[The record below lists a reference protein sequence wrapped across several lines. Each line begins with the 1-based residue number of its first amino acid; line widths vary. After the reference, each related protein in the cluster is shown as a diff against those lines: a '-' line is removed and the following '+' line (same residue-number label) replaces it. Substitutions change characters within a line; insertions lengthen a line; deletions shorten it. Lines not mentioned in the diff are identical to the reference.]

1 MKTKKILKTKIDFEL
16 LLYPLILLV
25 FMWISYWGQTTL
37 PFSYSTLGIQPRSAF
52 GLIGIIFAPLLHS
65 TSDLKHIFNNSIPI
79 YFLFLALLY
88 YFKEIA
94 LKIFVLTWFIT
105 GLITWSIALEPGSI
119 HIGMSSIIYAL
130 ALFLFVSG
138 SQSKQRSLQSLSLL
152 IVLVYGSI
160 IWGIFPMEEGVS
172 WEGHLSGA
180 ITGSLLATIYKKKE
194 IPKNIESIQEKIEVR
209 IPNQHQEELNLLRSK
224 YEANQSIHI
233 SYSWKTKEENT

>member
-1 MKTKKILKTKIDFEL
+1 MKIKIDYEL
-16 LLYPLILLV
+16 LLYPFLLVV
-25 FMWISYWGQTTL
+25 FMWISYWGQITL

-94 LKIFVLTWFIT
+94 LKIFVLTWLMS
-105 GLITWSIALEPGSI
+105 GLITWAIALEPGSV
-119 HIGMSSIIYAL
+119 HIGMSGVIYAL
-130 ALFLFVSG
+130 AMFLFVSG
-138 SQSKQRSLQSLSLL
+138 SQSKQRTLQSLSLL

-160 IWGIFPMEEGVS
+160 IWGIFPMEEDVS

-180 ITGSLLATIYKKKE
+180 FTGSMLAIIYKKNELFNKRFNKE
-194 IPKNIESIQEKIEVR
+194 EKIEVSVT
-209 IPNQHQEELNLLRSK
+209 NQYQQSLKEIKVS
-224 YEANQSIHI
+224 YQTNQSHQIE
-233 SYSWKTKEENT
+233 YSWKPREENQ

>member
-1 MKTKKILKTKIDFEL
+1 MKTKIDFEL

-25 FMWISYWGQTTL
+25 FMWISYWGQITL
-37 PFSYSTLGIQPRSAF
+37 PFSYATLGIQPRSAF

-65 TSDLKHIFNNSIPI
+65 TSDFKHILNNSIPI

-94 LKIFVLTWFIT
+94 LKVFVLMWFIT
-105 GLITWSIALEPGSI
+105 GLITWSIALEPGSV
-119 HIGMSSIIYAL
+119 HIGMSGVIYGL

-138 SQSKQRSLQSLSLL
+138 SQSKKRTLQSLSLL

-172 WEGHLSGA
+172 WEGHLAGA
-180 ITGSLLATIYKKKE
+180 ITGSILAVIYKKKE
-194 IPKNIESIQEKIEVR
+194 IPIDFEKFQEKIELT
-209 IPNQHQEELNLLRSK
+209 IPYNNQEELNKLRSK
-224 YEANQSIHI
+224 YEANKSIQI
-233 SYSWKTKEENT
+233 SYSWKTKEDTT